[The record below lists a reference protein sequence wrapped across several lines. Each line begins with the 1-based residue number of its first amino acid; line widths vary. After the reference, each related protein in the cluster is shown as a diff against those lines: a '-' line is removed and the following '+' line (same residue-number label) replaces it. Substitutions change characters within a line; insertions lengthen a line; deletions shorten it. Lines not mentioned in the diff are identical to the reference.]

1 MVTTYYSI
9 DAPVGVEPLVHS
21 VNIIGDNIYV
31 FRRWVYHNSFIF
43 TDEGVIVTADQTNQK
58 WAGDNIYI
66 WRAKGR
72 YLVVV
77 LDLHL

>member
-9 DAPVGVEPLVHS
+9 DAPVGVEPLDHS

-58 WAGDNIYI
+58 WAGDNINI
-66 WRAKGR
+66 WRAKSR